1 MLVQKQVGPVSTTS
15 SISAGIL
22 VPGRTGN
29 MGEDIVSELH
39 GRYYEAAYRRSI
51 FSGSSAA
58 QTTSV
63 ALATTVVGLT
73 LTNPIG
79 SPVNLVVNK
88 FGFSFLVAFAASS
101 AVGLAVGYNAATAV
115 TQTTPITP
123 KNNFVGVGS
132 SGTGLL
138 ASTAAVPT
146 AATLQTI
153 VGTGLTGAI
162 TTVPFIA
169 PTIVDLEGSIILP
182 PGGYLCT
189 YTSTASGAAS
199 AYFSFQWEEVPV

>member
-1 MLVQKQVGPVSTTS
+1 MLVQKQVGPVSTTT
-15 SISAGIL
+15 SISAGVL

-51 FSGSSAA
+51 FSGASLG

-63 ALATTVVGLT
+63 GLATAVVGLT

-88 FGFSFLVAFAASS
+88 FGFSFIVAFAAAST
-101 AVGLAVGYNAATAV
+101 VGLAVGYNAATAV
-115 TQTTPITP
+115 TQTTPVTP
-123 KNNFVGVGS
+123 KNNFVGVGAT
-132 SGTGLL
+132 GTGLL
-138 ASTAAVPT
+138 ASTATVPT
-146 AATLQTI
+146 AATVQLI
-153 VGTGLTGAI
+153 AAAGLTGAI
-162 TTVPFIA
+162 TTVPYIA
-169 PTIVDLEGSIILP
+169 PTVIDLEGSIVLP

-189 YTSTASGAAS
+189 YTSTASGAAG
-199 AYFSFQWEEVPV
+199 ANFSFQWEEVPV